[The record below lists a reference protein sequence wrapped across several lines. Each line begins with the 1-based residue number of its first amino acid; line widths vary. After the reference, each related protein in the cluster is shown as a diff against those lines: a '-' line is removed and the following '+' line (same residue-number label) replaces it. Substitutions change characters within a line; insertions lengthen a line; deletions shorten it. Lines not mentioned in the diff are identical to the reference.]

1 MGERLLTPEAA
12 AERLAVSPKTV
23 RDWLR
28 AGILGGVKIGR
39 LWRIR
44 EEDLGAFV
52 EGARND
58 DEEEL
63 TAKDLAAV
71 RRGLEDI
78 RTGHVVRWEDL
89 RKDLR
94 P

>member
-28 AGILGGVKIGR
+28 AGILRGIKIGR

-52 EGARND
+52 GGARND

-71 RRGLEDI
+71 RQGLEDI
-78 RTGHVVRWEDL
+78 KAGRVVRWEDL

-94 P
+94 Q